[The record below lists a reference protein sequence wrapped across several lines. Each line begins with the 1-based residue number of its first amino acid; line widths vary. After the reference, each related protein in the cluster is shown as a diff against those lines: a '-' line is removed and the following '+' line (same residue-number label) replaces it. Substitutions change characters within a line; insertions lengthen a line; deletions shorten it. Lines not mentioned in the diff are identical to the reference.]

1 MNSKDKDMTDTARLH
16 KVTLTNGDMQQFIF
30 KWDETISRMSRRP
43 SDDDLM
49 NLFVLQFD
57 VHLPKNHEFYVE
69 YLFWYNRPETDTIRN
84 YGGLWRLVHDFV
96 RRKNDT
102 KNRKEALKDH
112 LPGLPRQQNDS
123 KGKGKDKDG
132 KPQVCF
138 SWRNNGV
145 CAKKDAGTCVYD
157 HPKDAKGIGRPKGK
171 GKDGCKNGK
180 QQRSASNSSR
190 GGGGKGQS
198 GGGKPGS
205 PRKKIVTDKSL
216 LCRNF
221 LKGKCDK
228 GDSCKYHHNGVCT
241 FFAKGTC
248 KKGDDC
254 IYGHVA
260 TTAAPALSSE
270 ATAKP
275 GQKKKEDA

>member
-1 MNSKDKDMTDTARLH
+1 MVAKNS
-16 KVTLTNGDMQQFIF
+16 
-30 KWDETISRMSRRP
+30 
-43 SDDDLM
+43 
-49 NLFVLQFD
+49 
-57 VHLPKNHEFYVE
+57 
-69 YLFWYNRPETDTIRN
+69 
-84 YGGLWRLVHDFV
+84 
-96 RRKNDT
+96 
-102 KNRKEALKDH
+102 
-112 LPGLPRQQNDS
+112 
-123 KGKGKDKDG
+123 
-132 KPQVCF
+132 
-138 SWRNNGV
+138 
-145 CAKKDAGTCVYD
+145 
-157 HPKDAKGIGRPKGK
+157 
-171 GKDGCKNGK
+171 K

-228 GDSCKYHHNGVCT
+228 GDIYKPHHNGVCT

-270 ATAKP
+270 VTAKP